1 MLIGK
6 IITLMMYLDIWQ
18 KNGKEKGK
26 QLLEEQPSE
35 CSLYIEIKRWGTEII
50 DQCPSLAECDI
61 VYKDSQIGNWAHRER
76 RTDVL
81 GARKKG
87 RAYEIIQLY
96 MGTNTFNLRSL
107 ASSSVG

>member
-1 MLIGK
+1 
-6 IITLMMYLDIWQ
+6 
-18 KNGKEKGK
+18 
-26 QLLEEQPSE
+26 
-35 CSLYIEIKRWGTEII
+35 
-50 DQCPSLAECDI
+50 